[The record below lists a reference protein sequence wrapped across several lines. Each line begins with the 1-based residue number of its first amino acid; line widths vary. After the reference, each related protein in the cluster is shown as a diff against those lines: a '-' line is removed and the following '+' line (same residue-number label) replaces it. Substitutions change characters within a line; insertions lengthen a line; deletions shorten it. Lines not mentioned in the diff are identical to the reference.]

1 MKNSPSEGR
10 VVPCG
15 STDGGRTDTTKPTV
29 ALHNFANA
37 PKKAK
42 QLCQSLRPDCEGT
55 APGCLYLQ
63 NQAAYQMDALV
74 LLCPFGQN
82 SRTTLEIR
90 KRPRPLKSFVIC
102 RSQSP

>member
-1 MKNSPSEGR
+1 MKIRPVGTEFFHA
-10 VVPCG
+10 
-15 STDGGRTDTTKPTV
+15 DGRTDRHDKPTV
-29 ALHNFANA
+29 ALPNFANA

-63 NQAAYQMDALV
+63 NQAACHMNAVV
-74 LLCPFGQN
+74 LLCPFGQV
-82 SRTTLEIR
+82 SGTVLQIR
-90 KRPRPLKSFVIC
+90 KRPRPLKSFVIY